1 MVRNRG
7 GGGWPSG
14 GPEEWGWVL
23 VSGNYF
29 AKKESV
35 STPLVFFA
43 SSVFLASM
51 RLWRRTFL
59 EGN

>member
-7 GGGWPSG
+7 GLAVWRAGRVVMGFGVWKF
-14 GPEEWGWVL
+14 
-23 VSGNYF
+23 F

-35 STPLVFFA
+35 STPLVFFV
-43 SSVFLASM
+43 SSGFLASL

>member
-1 MVRNRG
+1 MAMGFGVRKF
-7 GGGWPSG
+7 
-14 GPEEWGWVL
+14 
-23 VSGNYF
+23 F

-35 STPLVFFA
+35 STPLVFFD
-43 SSVFLASM
+43 SSVFLASL